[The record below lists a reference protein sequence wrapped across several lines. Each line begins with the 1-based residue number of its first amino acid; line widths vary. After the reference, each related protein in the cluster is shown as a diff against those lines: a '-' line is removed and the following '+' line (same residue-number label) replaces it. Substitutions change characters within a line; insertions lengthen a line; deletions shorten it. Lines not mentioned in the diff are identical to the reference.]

1 MEEEQALVPVTYLD
15 DALIATPSLALE
27 RTRYEIGHMGEYVN
41 EMLTHGI
48 PMLLAGDRE
57 QIKEISRIDD
67 KVDFLYKEIVAYLGK
82 VSAKQLTDSQ
92 ARELSNLLSAVNDL
106 ESIGDIIE
114 TDVVDM
120 AEQCFSN
127 DVHISEATQSVLGG
141 LHTTIAGS
149 VERALHSVAKSD
161 AEAAEGVISMKNAV
175 QTQVETAERHQA
187 QRLLA
192 DAPNRIATYSV
203 EMEMIEKLK
212 RIYYF
217 AKRMAKTATVEEEVA
232 EVAVAPQAS

>member
-1 MEEEQALVPVTYLD
+1 MQQD
-15 DALIATPSLALE
+15 KRSIAETPEWKALE
-27 RTRYEIGHMGEYVN
+27 AHWDEMCCLHMREIFEKDLTRCERFSLSACGLHLDYSKN
-41 EMLTHGI
+41 L
-48 PMLLAGDRE
+48 
-57 QIKEISRIDD
+57 IDD

-82 VSAKQLTDSQ
+82 VGSKSLTDSQ
-92 ARELSNLLSAVNDL
+92 ADELSSLLSAVNDL

-161 AEAAEGVISMKNAV
+161 AAAAEGVISMKNAV
-175 QTQVETAERHQA
+175 QAEVATAEQHQA

-217 AKRMAKTATVEEEVA
+217 AKRMAKSAVTDDA
-232 EVAVAPQAS
+232 EMVNQPA